1 VLQTVAEP
9 HRDLAKVPLAI
20 SYAKTE
26 EARHLIQVGIHDL
39 NDILRLYAVS
49 PGTPKE
55 VVQAMRRAF
64 AETMKDPEFVKEAQ
78 KAKLDVDP
86 ISGEEV
92 GKTVKRIFQQSPST
106 IAKLKEILSSN

>member
-1 VLQTVAEP
+1 MKIRQPVA
-9 HRDLAKVPLAI
+9 
-20 SYAKTE
+20 
-26 EARHLIQVGIHDL
+26 
-39 NDILRLYAVS
+39 
-49 PGTPKE
+49 
-55 VVQAMRRAF
+55 
-64 AETMKDPEFVKEAQ
+64 AQ